1 MHIISLFSFLDS
13 GWHIRVVFLWATMA
27 YLYMATGY
35 IPQKAKILLNPLKFH
50 IIWFSLSFIKTDF
63 NLSLSTLSGSQ
74 TAVLCNVAQHQL
86 CHASCKGSDFIDSLE
101 LNRTVIF
108 LEKLPNILSLKI
120 YVIKILR
127 SILVLD
133 NHRKV
138 IL

>member
-1 MHIISLFSFLDS
+1 MGYYGLSLHGYRLHSSKSKNPFKPTQISYNLIF
-13 GWHIRVVFLWATMA
+13 
-27 YLYMATGY
+27 
-35 IPQKAKILLNPLKFH
+35 PLIYKNRFQ
-50 IIWFSLSFIKTDF
+50 S
-63 NLSLSTLSGSQ
+63 LSLSTLSGSQ